1 MGYFYE
7 ARATQNGVPLSI
19 QVLHRILPDSP
30 PSKHPLH
37 YHDYTEL
44 LFGLTG
50 VATVLIGADT
60 LPLGAGDMIIIHN
73 GVPHNVISQESCTYT
88 VVKFLPQIL
97 FAGEQSYSEYAYAF
111 LLMENTA
118 GKRILFDAESLA
130 GTDIAERFHRLEE
143 EFSRQAFGY
152 ELALRA
158 EVTAIVLLILR
169 RWQAEDATRFAALD
183 LGRRTEVLRRA
194 IAYVKENYASLTEGE
209 VARAAGVTPAYLSRV
224 FRKGMRA
231 TFSDFLGR
239 VRLGEAER
247 LLLTTDESVTE
258 IAEAV
263 GFSTAAYFIS
273 LFRKA
278 HGETPARYRR
288 RRRETAE
295 EAE

>member
-1 MGYFYE
+1 MNYLYE

-19 QVLHRILPDSP
+19 QVLHRRLPDGATG
-30 PSKHPLH
+30 KYPLH

-44 LFGLTG
+44 LFGLSG
-50 VATVLIGADT
+50 VATVLIGADA
-60 LPLGAGDMIIIHN
+60 LPLGEGDMVIVHN
-73 GVPHNVISQESCTYT
+73 GVPHNVIAADGECTYT

-118 GKRILFDAESLA
+118 GKRILFDRASLSD
-130 GTDIAERFHRLEE
+130 TDIAARFRRLEE

-169 RWQAEDATRFAALD
+169 RWQAEDSTRFEAID

-194 IAYVKENYASLTEGE
+194 ITYIKANYATLNESE
-209 VARAAGVTPAYLSRV
+209 VAEAAGVAPAYLSRV
-224 FRKGMRA
+224 FRKGMRT
-231 TFSDFLGR
+231 TFTDFLGR

-258 IAEAV
+258 IAGAV

-278 HGETPARYRR
+278 HGETPARYRHR
-288 RRRETAE
+288 HREGAG
-295 EAE
+295 